1 MVGCGFPVAVFAWP
15 APDAAAVANG
25 IEAFLRIWP
34 AIAAAPQAPDFLC
47 RLDGSGRLRRFADPA
62 GIISCLLPTAPTA
75 SAAAALA
82 QVCGSI
88 LQLFYTRLMGHD
100 GDAVSDAAGL
110 VSRYLALP
118 GRIVFA
124 PEAMTIV
131 MPMDRIDMALR
142 RAALDRDP
150 GWVPWLQRTV
160 RIEFEPQSPE
170 EVL

>member
-1 MVGCGFPVAVFAWP
+1 
-15 APDAAAVANG
+15 
-25 IEAFLRIWP
+25 
-34 AIAAAPQAPDFLC
+34 
-47 RLDGSGRLRRFADPA
+47 
-62 GIISCLLPTAPTA
+62 
-75 SAAAALA
+75 
-82 QVCGSI
+82 
-88 LQLFYTRLMGHD
+88 MGHD